1 MKTTPNLKLSQYN
14 RKELNTMSI
23 ESNVMYLA
31 SLLPKSEQNDSKISL
46 TENRLSEETLEKLY
60 QDFSEAETEEEYR
73 NKALFHVM
81 QELGL
86 LAMEIVSLRLS
97 DVSKESSGQ
106 SYVSY
111 VGKCGRKKYSAIS
124 EACLN
129 AVQEYHEMFGIDSD
143 FFFVSRPRR
152 NNKERNN
159 LSTRALQLI
168 VNSWNVRTISGRII
182 HPQSLRNTLG
192 QRLLTKALPL

>member
-1 MKTTPNLKLSQYN
+1 
-14 RKELNTMSI
+14 MSI
-23 ESNVMYLA
+23 ESNVKYLA
-31 SLLPKSEQNDSKISL
+31 SYIPKSAEKDLMTSRN
-46 TENRLSEETLEKLY
+46 ENCLSEITLEKL
-60 QDFSEAETEEEYR
+60 QKDFSDPKTEETYR
-73 NKALFHVM
+73 NRALFQVM